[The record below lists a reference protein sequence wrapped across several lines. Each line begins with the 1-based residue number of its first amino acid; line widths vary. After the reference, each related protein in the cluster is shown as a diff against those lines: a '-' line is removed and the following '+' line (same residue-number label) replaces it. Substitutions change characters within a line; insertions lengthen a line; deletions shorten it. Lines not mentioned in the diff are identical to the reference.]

1 VAAVAHARGALV
13 VVDNTFATPVLQQP
27 LALGADLV
35 VHSVTKYLAGHAD
48 VIQGAVVAASAEVF
62 APVKFLQNA
71 AGAVPSPFD
80 CWLTLRGLQTLD
92 LRVWRQ
98 VDNARAIAA
107 ALAAHPRV
115 TRVYYPGLPDH
126 PGHALARRQMR
137 GFGAIV
143 SFELDGS
150 PDDVRAFVSSRR
162 YFTLGES
169 LGAVKALV
177 CHPATMTHASI
188 PAETR
193 AALGLSD
200 RLIRLSP
207 GCEHHDDLV
216 QDVVE
221 GVDAVR
227 YPQTAWLATS

>member
-1 VAAVAHARGALV
+1 M
-13 VVDNTFATPVLQQP
+13 
-27 LALGADLV
+27 
-35 VHSVTKYLAGHAD
+35 
-48 VIQGAVVAASAEVF
+48 VIQGAVVAATLERF
-62 APVKFLQNA
+62 APVQFLQNA

-98 VDNARAIAA
+98 VQNAQAIAE
-107 ALAAHPRV
+107 ALVAHPRV
-115 TRVYYPGLPDH
+115 ARVYYPGLLEH
-126 PGHALARRQMR
+126 PGHQLARAQMH

-150 PDDVRAFVSSRR
+150 PDELRTFVASRR
-162 YFTLGES
+162 LFTLGES

-188 PAETR
+188 PAEMR
-193 AALGLSD
+193 VRLGLSD

-207 GCEHHDDLV
+207 GCEHHADLV
-216 QDVVE
+216 QDLIE
-221 GVDAVR
+221 GLGALR
-227 YPQTAWLATS
+227 YPQSTCLATS